1 MERAEIQAK
10 VKEKVCE
17 KLRVPDNEYTET
29 TTLQNG
35 YGADSFDMVEIV
47 MDFEY
52 MFKIRISDLESERIQ
67 NSRDIVDLIEKKL
80 KKDGK

>member
-10 VKEKVCE
+10 VKEKICE
-17 KLRVPDNEYTET
+17 KLKVPDNEYTET

-35 YGADSFDMVEIV
+35 YGADSFDMVELI

-52 MFKIRISDLESERIQ
+52 MFKIKITDLEGERIQ
-67 NSRDIVDLIEKKL
+67 HSKDFVDLIEKKL
-80 KKDGK
+80 K